1 MEEWNYKEHYKFR
14 LKEISDENTMKDQVI
29 IVGDSIIEQ
38 FDLSK
43 FFPDLTI
50 YNHGIKGDETP
61 DLLNSLFRRAIK
73 YKPKKLFISIGTND
87 MGDSKRNVK
96 DIYNNIVEIVKDV
109 QTRSKDTEI
118 HIVSVIPVN
127 TANKSF
133 IVREY
138 VDSRDNF
145 DINLLNYYL
154 KNFTRKNRI
163 KFVDISKGL
172 SNNLDQLNIDYT
184 TDGLHLNENGY
195 QVFSEILRAYVY

>member
-14 LKEISDENTMKDQVI
+14 LKEISDEGTLKDQVI
-29 IVGDSIIEQ
+29 IVGDSIIES
-38 FDLSK
+38 FDLIK

-50 YNHGIKGDETP
+50 YNHGIRGDETP
-61 DLLNSLFRRAIK
+61 DLLDSIFRRAIK
-73 YKPKKLFISIGTND
+73 YKPRKLFISIGTND
-87 MGDSKRNVK
+87 IGSSHSNVK
-96 DIYNNIVEIVKDV
+96 DIYNNIVSIVNEVK
-109 QTRSKDTEI
+109 TRSKDTEI
-118 HIVSVIPVN
+118 HLVSVIPVN

-154 KNFTRKNRI
+154 KNYARKNKL
-163 KFVDISKGL
+163 KFVDITKGL
-172 SNNLDQLNIDYT
+172 KNNLDQLNIEYT

-195 QVFSEILRAYVY
+195 QVFSDILRAYVY